1 MIIKELKITNVSGD
15 SIEFGRHFRLI
26 DGFDLSGLSATVNI
40 STTTGNGARYKN
52 TKLEPRDLDSSFF
65 IFRDLNTNAWIE
77 ERREEL
83 YKVLNP
89 LKNPMRL
96 DFTTKGG
103 SELYLNA
110 ELLSTPILPQGF
122 ENDNKVWQKGLLQFS
137 CSDPYIYEK
146 AETKVDI
153 ALWVSNLEFPLEV
166 VEEGIEVGYRSPSL
180 IVNVLND
187 GSDTTGMIIRFR
199 ALSKIVNPKLLNVN
213 TYEELKLNTTMLS
226 GDVIEV
232 STYTGKRNAL
242 LIRNNV
248 IIDVFNMVD
257 LYSTWLQLEVGDNLY
272 RYDADEG
279 ILDYLE
285 VSMAFTKKRI
295 GV

>member
-1 MIIKELKITNVSGD
+1 MIIKELKITNSSGD

-26 DGFDLSGLSATVNI
+26 EGFDLSALNATVNT

-52 TKLEPRDLDSSFF
+52 TKLDARDIDSSFF
-65 IFRDLNTNAWIE
+65 INRDYNDNEWIE
-77 ERREEL
+77 ARREEL
-83 YKVLNP
+83 FKVLNP
-89 LKNPMRL
+89 LKNPMRI

-103 SELYLNA
+103 KELYLNA
-110 ELLSTPILPQGF
+110 ELLSAPSLPQGF
-122 ENDNKVWQKGLLQFS
+122 ENDNRAWQKGLLQFT
-137 CSDPYIYEK
+137 CSDPYIYEVN
-146 AETKVDI
+146 EINVDI

-180 IVNVLND
+180 IVNVLNE
-187 GSDTTGMIIRFR
+187 GSDSSGMLIRFR
-199 ALSKIVNPKLLNVN
+199 ALSEVVNPKLLNVN
-213 TYEELKLNTTMLS
+213 TYEELKLNTIMQP

-232 STYTGKRNAL
+232 STYRGKRTVK

-248 IIDVFNMVD
+248 ESNAFNTVD
-257 LYSTWLQLEVGDNLY
+257 LYSKWLQLEVGDNLY

-279 ILDYLE
+279 LDYLE
-285 VSMAFTKKRI
+285 VSIKYTPKRI

>member
-1 MIIKELKITNVSGD
+1 MIIKELKITNSSGD

-26 DGFDLSGLSATVNI
+26 DGFDLSGLSATVNT

-52 TKLEPRDLDSSFF
+52 TKLESRDLDSSFL
-65 IFRDLNTNAWIE
+65 IFRDQNSYAWIE

-103 SELYLNA
+103 SELYLKA
-110 ELLSTPILPQGF
+110 ELLSTPSLPQGF
-122 ENDNKVWQKGLLQFS
+122 ENDNNIWQKGLLQFS
-137 CSDPYIYEK
+137 CSDPYIYET

-180 IVNVLND
+180 IVNVLNE
-187 GSDTTGMIIRFR
+187 GSDTSGMLIRFT
-199 ALSKIVNPKLLNVN
+199 ALSQVVKPKLLNVN
-213 TYEELKLNTTMLS
+213 TYEELKLNTTMQP

-232 STYTGKRNAL
+232 STYQGKRNVKL
-242 LIRNNV
+242 TRNNV
-248 IIDVFNMVD
+248 VSNVFNTVD
-257 LYSTWLQLEVGDNLY
+257 LYSTWLQLEVGDNLF
-272 RYDADEG
+272 RYDADSG
-279 ILDYLE
+279 LDFLE
-285 VSMAFTKKRI
+285 VSMIFTNKRV

>member
-1 MIIKELKITNVSGD
+1 MIIKELKITNSSGD

-26 DGFDLSGLSATVNI
+26 DGFDLSALSATVNT
-40 STTTGNGARYKN
+40 SPNTGNGARYKN
-52 TKLEPRDLDSSFF
+52 TKLETRDLDSSFF
-65 IFRDLNTNAWIE
+65 INRDNNDNEWIE
-77 ERREEL
+77 AQREEL
-83 YKVLNP
+83 FKVLNP

-103 SELYLNA
+103 KELYLNA
-110 ELLSTPILPQGF
+110 ELLSAPSLPQGF
-122 ENDNKVWQKGLLQFS
+122 ENDNRAWQKGLLQFT
-137 CSDPYIYEK
+137 CSDPYIYDA
-146 AETKVDI
+146 AEIKVDI

-180 IVNVLND
+180 IVNVLNE
-187 GSDTTGMIIRFR
+187 GSDSSGMTIRFT
-199 ALSKIVNPKLLNVN
+199 ALSEVVNPKLLNVN
-213 TYEELKLNTTMLS
+213 TYDELKLNTIMQP

-232 STYTGKRNAL
+232 STYRGKRTVK

-248 IIDVFNMVD
+248 ESNAFNTVD
-257 LYSTWLQLEVGDNLY
+257 LYSKWLQLEVGDNLF

-279 ILDYLE
+279 LDYLE
-285 VSMAFTKKRI
+285 VSIKYTPKRI